1 MRKRKL
7 LFRITK
13 ADCNWQYIRG
23 RGKGGQKRN
32 KTSNVVRCTH
42 RASGASGLA
51 GDSRSQAKNRE
62 LAFAKMAQDPVF
74 ISWHRLE
81 VSRRTGE
88 ERVIE
93 EKVNRGMRKR
103 NIKVEFKKDG
113 IWVEEDE

>member
-1 MRKRKL
+1 MSKRKL

-13 ADCNWQYIRG
+13 DDCNWQYIRG

-62 LAFAKMAQDPVF
+62 LAFEKMAQDPVF
-74 ISWHRLE
+74 KSWHQLE

-93 EKVNRGMRKR
+93 EKVNQGMRKR